1 MARLEVDRTPCAGI
15 TQIRFEGL
23 RVSPALSALCAPLSD
38 VKLSRANLAPSGVL
52 CRVRVVAVTEPST
65 VHRAKP
71 GEEIDWTIPAAHGA
85 EPDRPPQPR
94 RRLLGDRI
102 GSVEVLAA
110 ILVLLVVFRGP
121 VADAISNPR
130 LQTWT
135 TVFVSVMVQ
144 ATPFLVF
151 GVALSAVIAVYVPRS
166 FWARALP
173 RHPALAV
180 PVASCAGVV
189 LPGCE
194 CGSVPIAG
202 SLMRR
207 GVTPAAALAFLLAAP
222 AINPIVLTATAVAFP
237 NNPEMVVGRGV
248 ASLIVAMIM
257 GWMWLRLGRAD
268 WIRLPARPDDGA
280 AKGRAFWSAVRH
292 DVVHAGG
299 FLVLGAMAAA
309 TINVVVPERW
319 LLTLADN
326 PVLSV
331 LALALLAV
339 LLSICSEADAFV
351 AASLSQ
357 FSLTSR
363 LVFLVVGP
371 MVDLKLISMQAGVFG
386 RRFAARFSPATFA
399 VAVLVAV
406 GVGAVLL

>member
-1 MARLEVDRTPCAGI
+1 MLVTSVDQSRQRTGEAPHP
-15 TQIRFEGL
+15 
-23 RVSPALSALCAPLSD
+23 SP
-38 VKLSRANLAPSGVL
+38 
-52 CRVRVVAVTEPST
+52 
-65 VHRAKP
+65 
-71 GEEIDWTIPAAHGA
+71 PA
-85 EPDRPPQPR
+85 PR
-94 RRLLGDRI
+94 RRTPLLGGRV

-110 ILVLLVVFRGP
+110 VLITLLIFRAP
-121 VADAISNPR
+121 VAAALSQPA

-144 ATPFLVF
+144 AMPFLVF
-151 GVALSAVIAVYVPRS
+151 GVALSAVIAVFVPRS
-166 FWARALP
+166 FWSKALP

-202 SLMRR
+202 SLIRR

-237 NNPEMVVGRGV
+237 KDPQMVVARGV
-248 ASLIVAMIM
+248 ASVIVAMVM
-257 GWMWLRLGRAD
+257 GWLWLRLGRQE
-268 WIRLPARPDDGA
+268 WIRLPHRPELDDLSRW
-280 AKGRAFWSAVRH
+280 RAFWAACRH
-292 DVVHAGG
+292 DIVHAGG

-309 TINVVVPERW
+309 TINVVVPESVLQQVAAR
-319 LLTLADN
+319 

-331 LALALLAV
+331 LALAALAV

-357 FSLTSR
+357 FSLTAR
-363 LVFLVVGP
+363 LAFLVVGP

-386 RRFAARFSPATFA
+386 RRFALRFAPATFVTA
-399 VAVLVAV
+399 VVVAA
-406 GVGAVLL
+406 GIGWVLL

>member
-1 MARLEVDRTPCAGI
+1 M
-15 TQIRFEGL
+15 
-23 RVSPALSALCAPLSD
+23 
-38 VKLSRANLAPSGVL
+38 
-52 CRVRVVAVTEPST
+52 
-65 VHRAKP
+65 
-71 GEEIDWTIPAAHGA
+71 
-85 EPDRPPQPR
+85 
-94 RRLLGDRI
+94 LGGRI

-110 ILVLLVVFRGP
+110 LLIVLLIFREP
-121 VADAISNPR
+121 IAAAISTPL

-151 GVALSAVIAVYVPRS
+151 GVALSAVIAVFVPRS
-166 FWARALP
+166 FWSKALP
-173 RHPALAV
+173 KHPALAV

-202 SLMRR
+202 SLIRR

-237 NNPEMVVGRGV
+237 NNPEMVVARGV
-248 ASLIVAMIM
+248 ASIVVAMVM
-257 GWMWLRLGRAD
+257 GWLWLRLGKQE
-268 WIRLPARPDDGA
+268 WIRLPHRPELDDLSRW
-280 AKGRAFWSAVRH
+280 RAFWAACRH
-292 DVVHAGG
+292 DIVHAGG

-309 TINVVVPERW
+309 TINVLVPESV
-319 LLTLADN
+319 LQAVADQ

-331 LALALLAV
+331 LALAVLAV

-357 FSLTSR
+357 FSLTAR
-363 LVFLVVGP
+363 LAFLVVGP

-386 RRFAARFSPATFA
+386 RRFAMRFAPATFVMA
-399 VAVLVAV
+399 VVVAA
-406 GVGAVLL
+406 GVGMVLL